1 MIVPIQLVYDVPDGS
16 NCIPTRRACN
26 LYCIATRDHTCTDNT
41 ISMSF
46 ACCHKHISTD
56 MHTHYIIVSWCAYC
70 LHWHRQAFGYIPT
83 IHYVFKVQWIHGI
96 VQFTMCITSRCI
108 LHRAPN
114 QHINRNIRCN
124 VHFVIVRDTHVKH
137 VFEFYIHYNLNGS
150 PYRSPAA
157 KCRLLMMLPARVIRR
172 AGRRME
178 ATWT

>member
-1 MIVPIQLVYDVPDGS
+1 
-16 NCIPTRRACN
+16 
-26 LYCIATRDHTCTDNT
+26 
-41 ISMSF
+41 
-46 ACCHKHISTD
+46 
-56 MHTHYIIVSWCAYC
+56 
-70 LHWHRQAFGYIPT
+70 
-83 IHYVFKVQWIHGI
+83 
-96 VQFTMCITSRCI
+96 
-108 LHRAPN
+108 
-114 QHINRNIRCN
+114 